1 MGCNC
6 GKPKPTISAPT
17 PPTIPVP
24 EPPKTERY
32 GRTRKIN

>member
-6 GKPKPTISAPT
+6 GKPKPTISAPK